1 MKILLINPIGSNWI
15 EGAED
20 HTLVAIRMAPIG
32 LLSIAAYLLRAGH
45 EVRIYDC
52 RSALN
57 NINRAEII
65 TYIKT
70 FKPEIV
76 GFTAVTSSFLN
87 AYALCEAI
95 KCQMPQI
102 KIVFGGVHVSALRR
116 KILEEFSAIDFV
128 VTGEG
133 EQAIADLASGV
144 LPQTIQGLVFRVG
157 PTIHENNLRTDL
169 CQLDTLPFPAYHLL
183 KDFPKNFPG
192 ALFNYPRSPVAT
204 IVSSRGCVYQCS
216 YCDRSVYRQSF
227 RFNSA
232 EYLYAQ
238 MHFLKKDFGVKHIFF
253 YDDLFTLNR
262 ERILKFCQLLQNKPL
277 GMTFNCAAHV
287 GHLDA
292 ELLKLLKSA
301 GCWMVSVGIESG
313 APEILAR
320 HKTKVDFAAMKSVV
334 EKIQKAGLRAK
345 GLFIMGLP
353 GETEETIAITANF
366 IKKLNLDDMNM
377 TKFTP
382 FPGSPIYQNIRA
394 EGIFNEKW
402 NLMNCL
408 NFVFIP
414 KEIASKTRL
423 DNLYNQCIRQFYT
436 GRNWMRKFGLVT
448 LKSPHSMQRLIK
460 NLPTFLKI
468 KSNFKPQRIKNYAH
482 TTS

>member
-1 MKILLINPIGSNWI
+1 
-15 EGAED
+15 
-20 HTLVAIRMAPIG
+20 
-32 LLSIAAYLLRAGH
+32 
-45 EVRIYDC
+45 
-52 RSALN
+52 
-57 NINRAEII
+57 
-65 TYIKT
+65 
-70 FKPEIV
+70 
-76 GFTAVTSSFLN
+76 
-87 AYALCEAI
+87 
-95 KCQMPQI
+95 
-102 KIVFGGVHVSALRR
+102 
-116 KILEEFSAIDFV
+116 
-128 VTGEG
+128 
-133 EQAIADLASGV
+133 
-144 LPQTIQGLVFRVG
+144 
-157 PTIHENNLRTDL
+157 
-169 CQLDTLPFPAYHLL
+169 
-183 KDFPKNFPG
+183 
-192 ALFNYPRSPVAT
+192 
-204 IVSSRGCVYQCS
+204 
-216 YCDRSVYRQSF
+216 
-227 RFNSA
+227 
-232 EYLYAQ
+232 
-238 MHFLKKDFGVKHIFF
+238 
-253 YDDLFTLNR
+253 
-262 ERILKFCQLLQNKPL
+262 
-277 GMTFNCAAHV
+277 
-287 GHLDA
+287 
-292 ELLKLLKSA
+292 
-301 GCWMVSVGIESG
+301 MVSVGIESG

-320 HKTKVDFAAMKSVV
+320 HKTKVDFTAMKSVV

-436 GRNWMRKFGLVT
+436 GRNWMRKFGLLT